1 MLELFLV
8 RMSVQ
13 ASVFTSHVSQH
24 KLFCGSMK
32 GLVNSLPA
40 LSLEFLQIVPYSDQP
55 LCEIYPKG
63 CAAETYHRRAV
74 GSFPFRII
82 LKQQTLLQPSQT
94 LLLGI
99 LSAMDLSVTKM
110 GALRFFFSLS
120 QVFSIFQ

>member
-40 LSLEFLQIVPYSDQP
+40 LSLEFLQIMPYSDHCVRFIPRGVQLRP
-55 LCEIYPKG
+55 TTEG
-63 CAAETYHRRAV
+63 QWAV
-74 GSFPFRII
+74 FHSE
-82 LKQQTLLQPSQT
+82 S
-94 LLLGI
+94 
-99 LSAMDLSVTKM
+99 S
-110 GALRFFFSLS
+110 
-120 QVFSIFQ
+120 